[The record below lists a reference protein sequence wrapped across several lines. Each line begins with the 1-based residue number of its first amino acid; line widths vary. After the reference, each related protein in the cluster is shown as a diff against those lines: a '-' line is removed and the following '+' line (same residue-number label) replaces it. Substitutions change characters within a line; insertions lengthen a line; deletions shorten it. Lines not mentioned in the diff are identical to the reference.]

1 MQFANGR
8 DAPLARALQPAPRT
22 ESNAM
27 NFQLP
32 DPVIPAHVPANLVRP
47 FPYMF
52 GTTTQADPFGDWA
65 PAVHEGPAIF
75 YAPHA
80 YPGFTPAWIVRRV
93 EDLRKIYM
101 DTATFS
107 SKDFSPY
114 SKMVGDTWTNLPVEF
129 DPPQHGKYRA
139 FINPLFTPSAMA
151 KLEDRIRGY
160 AVDYIESF
168 RERGSCEFMA
178 DFAFE
183 FPIKVFLELMD
194 FPLSNT
200 AQFLEWETGLLHEMD
215 MKMADATRNVVAFLR
230 DQIAY
235 RRKNP
240 GTDIISY
247 ALGVEVEGQKLNDD
261 ELVGFAFNLFIGGL
275 DTVST
280 NMGLHF
286 LHLARNPA
294 DQQFLKDNPQRI
306 QHAIDE
312 MMRAY
317 AAVTTFRT
325 CTKETEIG
333 GVKMMPGDK
342 VAMSTTL
349 AGRDPEEFPEP
360 DAIRFDRNP
369 RHVSF
374 GFGPHMCVGMH
385 LARRE
390 MRIAIEEFLKRIPQ
404 FSVEAGHTVEYHLGM
419 IQPVKLPLVWG

>member
-1 MQFANGR
+1 MQIQF
-8 DAPLARALQPAPRT
+8 PEPII
-22 ESNAM
+22 
-27 NFQLP
+27 P
-32 DPVIPAHVPANLVRP
+32 DHVPPSLVRP
-47 FPYMF
+47 FPYIF
-52 GTTTQADPFGDWA
+52 GTTTRSDPFMDWA
-65 PAVHEGPAIF
+65 PAIHEGPEIF

-80 YPGFTPAWIVRRV
+80 YPGATPAWIVRRV
-93 EDLRKIYM
+93 EDLRKIYF
-101 DTATFS
+101 DTETFS

-114 SKMVGDTWTNLPVEF
+114 SKLIGDTWTNLPVEI

-151 KLEDRIRGY
+151 KLEGKIRGY
-160 AVDYIESF
+160 AIDYIESF
-168 RERGSCEFMA
+168 RESGRCEFMA

-200 AQFLEWETGLLHEMD
+200 PQFLEWENGLLHEMD
-215 MKMADATRNVVAFLR
+215 LGKIAVATRNVVDFLR
-230 DQIAY
+230 EQIGE
-235 RRKNP
+235 RRRNP
-240 GTDIISY
+240 GSDIISY
-247 ALGVEVEGQKLNDD
+247 ALGVEIDGSKLNED

-280 NMGLHF
+280 NMGLQF

-294 DQQFLKDNPQRI
+294 DQHFLKGNPGRI
-306 QHAIDE
+306 PHAIDE

-325 CTKETEIG
+325 CTKETDFR
-333 GVKMMPGDK
+333 GVRMMPGDK

-360 DAIRFDRNP
+360 GRVHFDRNP

-390 MRIAIEEFLKRIPQ
+390 MRIAIEEFVSRIPQ
-404 FSVEAGHTVEYHLGM
+404 FGIEPGHEIEYHLGM
-419 IQPVKLPLVWG
+419 IQPVKLPLVW

>member
-1 MQFANGR
+1 M
-8 DAPLARALQPAPRT
+8 D
-22 ESNAM
+22 
-27 NFQLP
+27 FQLP
-32 DPVIPAHVPANLVRP
+32 EPVIPAHVPADLVRP

-52 GTTTQADPFGDWA
+52 GMTTQADPFGDWA
-65 PAVHEGPAIF
+65 TAVHQGPAIF

-80 YPGFTPAWIVRRV
+80 YPGATPAWIVRKV
-93 EDLRKIYM
+93 SDLRKIYM
-101 DTATFS
+101 DTETFS

-139 FINPLFTPSAMA
+139 FINPLFTPAAMA
-151 KLEDRIRGY
+151 RLEDRIRNY
-160 AVDYIESF
+160 AVDYIEGF

-215 MKMADATRNVVAFLR
+215 MAKMADATRNVVAFLR
-230 DQIAY
+230 EQIAE
-235 RRKNP
+235 RRRNP
-240 GTDIISY
+240 REDIISY
-247 ALGVEVEGQKLNDD
+247 ALGVEVEGQKLTDD

-280 NMGLHF
+280 NMGHQF
-286 LHLARNPA
+286 LHLARNP
-294 DQQFLKDNPQRI
+294 DHQTFLKENPQRT
-306 QHAIDE
+306 QNAIDE

-333 GVKMMPGDK
+333 GVRMMPGDK

-360 DAIRFDRNP
+360 GTVRFDRNP

-390 MRIAIEEFLKRIPQ
+390 MRIAIDEFLKRIPQ
-404 FSVEAGHTVEYHLGM
+404 FSVESGTEIEYHLGM
-419 IQPVKLPLVWG
+419 IQPVRLPLVW